1 MNIKKNSHIVL
12 FSVLLS
18 FFCSVLGAVFAQETE
33 AALPVSFTPKRA
45 LVGDQ
50 ISLNAIVKNNES
62 QRGVLTIDFFAGDTK
77 IGTQA
82 GEIEKGAEKIL
93 IVPWVMPSVDTVV
106 TVKESSFVGADGKV
120 KQVSKAIGSITVSPS
135 SHREDFFSTYFEK
148 TKRYV
153 ENKRLSW
160 LAHVEK
166 KREELKNSAPKMR
179 DRIGNAIEIA
189 ERGSLSDAQY
199 GETKDTLAN
208 QGVYYGY
215 GILRS
220 VLASPTLFYALVIII
235 AAAIVKFI
243 LGRFV

>member
-12 FSVLLS
+12 FCVLFS
-18 FFCSVLGAVFAQETE
+18 FFWGAFGPVFAQGTE
-33 AALPVSFTPKRA
+33 AVLPVSFTPKRA

-50 ISLNAIVKNNES
+50 IALNAIVKNNES
-62 QRGVLTIDFFAGDTK
+62 QRGVLTVDFFAGDTK

-106 TVKESSFVGADGKV
+106 SVKESSFVGADGKV

-135 SHREDFFSTYFEK
+135 SRREDFFSTYFEK
-148 TKRYV
+148 TKRYL

-160 LAHVEK
+160 LAHVQK

-208 QGVYYGY
+208 QGAYYGY

-220 VLASPTLFYALVIII
+220 ILASPTLFYALVIII

-243 LGRFV
+243 FGRFV

>member
-1 MNIKKNSHIVL
+1 MNIKKNSHIFL
-12 FSVLLS
+12 FSVLVS
-18 FFCSVLGAVFAQETE
+18 FFCGALGTVFAQETE

-62 QRGVLTIDFFAGDTK
+62 QRGVLTVDFFAGDKK

-148 TKRYV
+148 TKRYL
-153 ENKRLSW
+153 ENNRLSW
-160 LAHVEK
+160 LAHVQK
-166 KREELKNSAPKMR
+166 KREELKNSAPEMR

-189 ERGSLSDAQY
+189 EKGSLSDAQY

-208 QGVYYGY
+208 QGAYYGY

-235 AAAIVKFI
+235 VAAIVKFI